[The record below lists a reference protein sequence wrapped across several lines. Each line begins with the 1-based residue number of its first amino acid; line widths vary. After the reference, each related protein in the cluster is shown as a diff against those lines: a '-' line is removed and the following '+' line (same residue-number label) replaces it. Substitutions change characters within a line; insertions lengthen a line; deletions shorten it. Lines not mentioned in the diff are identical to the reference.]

1 MAVKI
6 ETYTHLSRIN
16 DAVDCTIYIE
26 SVTQIGA
33 TNVYRITTL
42 NTKWVSLKRNVT
54 ISGETYLVND
64 IVANTSIDIVV
75 ETGQPVPS
83 TSTFTIAPMYFHK
96 GTFNFISAELTSVD
110 DADKSPML
118 IFRDPST
125 DRVVT
130 DALKSIDRYSDCEL
144 LVLLRANFEDWTKE
158 QHYNYAIV
166 AAGNYFD
173 QFVIAARNYEHLS
186 ELTEEY
192 TSENHVKFGVF
203 NDSKGHTHNLM
214 NDNLSGKRHSI
225 TLPFMKV
232 FGCVDAYVKP
242 GNTGGTIN
250 VYLDSVLQSSTSS
263 SNLDSE
269 IVNILWT

>member
-33 TNVYRITTL
+33 TNVYRIATF

-173 QFVIAARNYEHLS
+173 QFIIAAKNYEHLS

-192 TSENHVKFGVF
+192 TSENHVKFGIF

>member
-33 TNVYRITTL
+33 TNVYRIATL

-173 QFVIAARNYEHLS
+173 QFIIAAKNYEHLS

>member
-33 TNVYRITTL
+33 TNVYRIATL

-173 QFVIAARNYEHLS
+173 QFIIAAKNYEHLS

-263 SNLDSE
+263 SNLDAE

>member
-33 TNVYRITTL
+33 TNVYRIATF

-54 ISGETYLVND
+54 ISGENYLVND

-75 ETGQPVPS
+75 ESGKPVPS
-83 TSTFTIAPMYFHK
+83 TSTFTIAPMFFHK
-96 GTFNFISAELTSVD
+96 GTYNFISAELTSVD
-110 DADKSPML
+110 DAAKSPML

-144 LVLLRANFEDWTKE
+144 LVLLRANFEDWKKE

-173 QFVIAARNYEHLS
+173 QFIIAAKNYEHLS

-232 FGCVDAYVKP
+232 TGCVNPYVQPGDA
-242 GNTGGTIN
+242 GGTIN
-250 VYLDSVLQSSTSS
+250 VYLDSVLQSSTTS

>member
-173 QFVIAARNYEHLS
+173 QFIIAAKNYEHLS

-192 TSENHVKFGVF
+192 TSENHVKFGIF

-263 SNLDSE
+263 SNLDAE

>member
-33 TNVYRITTL
+33 TNVYRITTF

-173 QFVIAARNYEHLS
+173 QFIIAAKNYEHLS

-232 FGCVDAYVKP
+232 TGCVDPYIP
-242 GNTGGTIN
+242 PSDGSGTIN
-250 VYLDSVLQSSTSS
+250 VYLDSVLQSTTES
-263 SNLDSE
+263 SNLDAE